1 MKENIET
8 PEKKGF
14 DLIEENY
21 RLLSSYLE
29 NIKSLYETF
38 EYSEITL
45 SLLRKNSTQ
54 ELDEFLKEYGREEL
68 IEDNKKTYC
77 IPVDKIR
84 LCKRLELKANRSY
97 MASELIPRSYIVSLI
112 SLYDAYIGKLLR
124 YIYTICPEKLTTSDL
139 SLSFSQLAGFTTIEE
154 AQEYI
159 IEKRIE
165 NILRGSH
172 QDQFDVLE
180 KELEI
185 KTLRKFEKWPL
196 FIEITQRRNLFVHSD
211 GRVSSQYLS
220 ICQKEHVEGVDKIE
234 KDSILNVDRIYFDKA
249 FEVFYEIGVKLAQMV
264 LWKLVVKKDKDLAEK
279 SDGNLISVIY
289 NLIVE
294 ERYDMAIEMSN
305 FAFNAKFE
313 RNQRDTLYFLLNE
326 AQAYKWKG
334 NNDKCREILD
344 GIDTSAMSTDIVIP
358 KLVLED
364 KFQDAVSLMER
375 SCKQGKKN
383 DEMDMY
389 RNWPIFK
396 EFREDDGFKKKF
408 RELYGEDVVCVKN
421 IQAEQ
426 PTED

>member
-1 MKENIET
+1 MKDNIET
-8 PEKKGF
+8 PEKKGY

-21 RLLSSYLE
+21 RILSSYLE

-38 EYSEITL
+38 EYSEVTL
-45 SLLRKNSTQ
+45 SLLRKKSTQ
-54 ELDEFLKEYGREEL
+54 ELDDFCKENGKEEKE
-68 IEDNKKTYC
+68 EDGKTVYC

-84 LCKRLELKANRSY
+84 AFKRLEQKVNRSY

-112 SLYDAYIGKLLR
+112 SLYDAFIGKLLR
-124 YIYTICPEKLTTSDL
+124 SIYSICPEKLTSSDL
-139 SLSFSQLAGFTTIEE
+139 TLSFSKLGGFSTIEE

-180 KELEI
+180 KELEV

-196 FIEITQRRNLFVHSD
+196 FIEITQRRNLFVHSN

-220 ICQKEHVEGVDKIE
+220 ICQKEHVESIENIE
-234 KDSILNVDRIYFDKA
+234 KDAVLNVDRAYFENA

-294 ERYDMAIEMSN
+294 KRYDIAIEISN
-305 FAFNAKFE
+305 FAFTAKFE
-313 RNQRDTLYFLLNE
+313 RNQRDTLFFLLNV

-334 NNDKCREILD
+334 DNHRCKKILD
-344 GIDTSAMSTDIVIP
+344 SIDTSAMSTEIVIP
-358 KLVLED
+358 KLVLEN
-364 KFQDAVSLMER
+364 KFQDAVSLMDR
-375 SCKQGKKN
+375 ACKQGKQG

-396 EFREDDGFKKKF
+396 EFREYEGFKAKF
-408 RELYGEDVVCVKN
+408 KELYGEDIICVKN
-421 IQAEQ
+421 VTAGESKC
-426 PTED
+426 